1 MHSMLRLP
9 AYLVILALLA
19 TPLALLARGI
29 ACNPSECDCMAL
41 CARQAA
47 AQNMHLCGAREHAA
61 PMCGTHRGNHALDYG
76 FVAPIAP
83 TAPIPLA
90 QIAPLFVSSELVAP
104 YEQSPVSGF
113 VSALFEPPRS

>member
-1 MHSMLRLP
+1 MHRAQAL
-9 AYLVILALLA
+9 LVVVALLA

-47 AQNMHLCGAREHAA
+47 AQNMHLCGASKHAA

-76 FVAPIAP
+76 FIAPMAP
-83 TAPIPLA
+83 TAPLPHA
-90 QIAPLFVSSELVAP
+90 KVAPPAISDEFVAP
-104 YEQSPVSGF
+104 YALSAVAGF
-113 VSALFEPPRS
+113 SSAPFEPPRS

>member
-1 MHSMLRLP
+1 MLRFP
-9 AYLVILALLA
+9 VYLVLLALLA

-47 AQNMHLCGAREHAA
+47 TQNMHLCGATKRA

-76 FVAPIAP
+76 FIAPMAP
-83 TAPIPLA
+83 TAPLSHPRLA
-90 QIAPLFVSSELVAP
+90 RPAISNEFVAQYVQSSVAGFLSAP
-104 YEQSPVSGF
+104 
-113 VSALFEPPRS
+113 FEPPRS

>member
-1 MHSMLRLP
+1 MLRLP

-47 AQNMHLCGAREHAA
+47 SQHMHLCGASKHAA

-76 FVAPIAP
+76 FIAPIAP

-90 QIAPLFVSSELVAP
+90 QLAPLFASSEWVAP